1 MAENAGLPPIDI
13 MVTLRAAHA
22 KKTGLEM
29 GIDVHTGKIKSMS
42 KLSVIDPTRVKE
54 QAIKSATEAASMILR
69 VDDSVTAAKPSTPP
83 AGPQGGMP
91 PY

>member
-1 MAENAGLPPIDI
+1 
-13 MVTLRAAHA
+13 MVALRAAHV

-29 GIDVHTGKIKSMS
+29 GVDVHSGKVKSMS
-42 KLSVIDPTRVKE
+42 RLNVIDPTRVKE
-54 QAIKSATEAASMILR
+54 QAIKSATESASMILR

-83 AGPQGGMP
+83 GGPPGGVP